1 LSKSDLALA
10 RELFSGFDTPP
21 CAATL
26 GWELLN
32 ADISAGSI
40 EIGFEG
46 KREFCNPN
54 GHIQGGFLAAML
66 DDTMGP
72 AIVVKS
78 NGTAFAPTIA
88 LNVTFIAPA
97 QTGKIV
103 GKGRIVHL
111 GKSICSLEAELFQN
125 DTLIARATASA
136 RLIEMQKALGK
147 I

>member
-1 LSKSDLALA
+1 
-10 RELFSGFDTPP
+10 
-21 CAATL
+21 
-26 GWELLN
+26 
-32 ADISAGSI
+32 
-40 EIGFEG
+40 
-46 KREFCNPN
+46 
-54 GHIQGGFLAAML
+54 
-66 DDTMGP
+66 MGP

-103 GKGRIVHL
+103 EKSRIVHL

-125 DTLIARATASA
+125 DKLIARATASA